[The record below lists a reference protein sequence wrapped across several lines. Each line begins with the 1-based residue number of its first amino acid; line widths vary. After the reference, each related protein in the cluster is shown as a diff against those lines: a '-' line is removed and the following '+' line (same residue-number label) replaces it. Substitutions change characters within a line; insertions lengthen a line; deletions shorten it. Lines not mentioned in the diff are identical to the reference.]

1 MRSVALARG
10 STGSAD
16 GPQDD
21 RGRTSPASS
30 DIAPRRT
37 QTPDKRRNPDYRV
50 VMPDGSAILTLT
62 LHSKIAEIGAAD
74 WDACAGADNPFVSH
88 AFLSALEDSGSA
100 NSRTGWLPQHA
111 ALRNVDGTLVA
122 VAPIYAKSHSYGE
135 YVFDHGWANALER
148 VGISYYPKLQVAVP
162 FSPVPGPRL
171 LRRPGTGVPVAAMA
185 NALEQ
190 ACQSLGLS
198 SVHITFCSEDEWRD
212 LGEAGWLQRIG
223 MQFHW
228 ENAGYTSFD
237 DFLGALSS
245 RKRKVLRRERR
256 DANAAG
262 LTFHA
267 LSGADITEAH
277 WDAFYRFY
285 HSTVDRKW
293 GSAYLTRKFFSLLG
307 ERLGERVVL
316 MYAENAGRPV
326 AGALNLAGSEA
337 LYGRN
342 WGCRGD
348 FPFLH
353 FELCYYRAIDWAI
366 AHGLQRVEAGAQ
378 GRHKIQR
385 GYMPKPTYSAH
396 WIAHAGL
403 RRAVG
408 NFLSDERDGIRRDME
423 ILAAESPFRK
433 DGDG

>member
-1 MRSVALARG
+1 
-10 STGSAD
+10 
-16 GPQDD
+16 
-21 RGRTSPASS
+21 
-30 DIAPRRT
+30 
-37 QTPDKRRNPDYRV
+37 
-50 VMPDGSAILTLT
+50 MPDGANTLT
-62 LHSKIAEIGAAD
+62 MSLHAAIKEIDRAD
-74 WDACAGADNPFVSH
+74 WDACAGDDNPFVSH
-88 AFLSALEDSGSA
+88 AFLSVVEDSGSA
-100 NSRTGWLPQHA
+100 NARTGWVPRHA
-111 ALRNVDGTLVA
+111 VLRDDGGTVVA

-148 VGISYYPKLQVAVP
+148 VGERYYPKLQVAVP

-171 LRRPGTGVPVAAMA
+171 LRRPGTGVSIGTLA

-190 ACQSLGLS
+190 ACQAHDLS
-198 SVHITFCSEDEWRD
+198 SVHVTFCQEDEWHG
-212 LGEAGWLQRIG
+212 LGEAGWLRRMG

-228 ENAGYTSFD
+228 ENQGYKDFD

-267 LSGADITEAH
+267 LSGAEITERH

-307 ERLGERVVL
+307 ERLGDRVVL
-316 MYAENAGRPV
+316 MYAEHNGKPV

-337 LYGRN
+337 LFGRN
-342 WGCRGD
+342 WGCIGD
-348 FPFLH
+348 WPFLH

-403 RRAVG
+403 RRAVA
-408 NFLSDERDGIRRDME
+408 NFVAEERAGIEYDMKRLTE
-423 ILAAESPFRK
+423 ESPFRK
-433 DGDG
+433 DGEG

>member
-1 MRSVALARG
+1 
-10 STGSAD
+10 
-16 GPQDD
+16 
-21 RGRTSPASS
+21 
-30 DIAPRRT
+30 
-37 QTPDKRRNPDYRV
+37 
-50 VMPDGSAILTLT
+50 MPDCSATLTLT
-62 LHSKIAEIGAAD
+62 LHAKIAEIDAAD
-74 WDACAGADNPFVSH
+74 WDACAGDGNPFVSY
-88 AFLSALEDSGSA
+88 AFLSAMEDSGSA

-111 ALRNVDGTLVA
+111 VLRREDQTVVA
-122 VAPIYAKSHSYGE
+122 IAPMYAKSHSYGE

-148 VGISYYPKLQVAVP
+148 TGKDYYPKLQAAVP

-171 LRRPGTGVPVAAMA
+171 LRRPGSGVPVATLA

-190 ACQSLGLS
+190 ACDSLGLS
-198 SVHITFCSEDEWRD
+198 SVHVTFCTQDEWEG
-212 LGEAGWLQRIG
+212 LGEAGWLRRIG

-228 ENAGYTSFD
+228 ENEGYTNFD

-267 LSGADITEAH
+267 LSGADITESH

-285 HSTVDRKW
+285 QSTVDRKW
-293 GSAYLTRKFFSLLG
+293 GSAYLTRSFFSLLG
-307 ERLGERVVL
+307 ERLGHKVVL
-316 MYAENAGRPV
+316 MYAENAGKPV
-326 AGALNLAGSEA
+326 AGALNLAGDEA

-348 FPFLH
+348 WPFLH

-366 AHGLQRVEAGAQ
+366 EHGLKRVEAGAQ

-396 WIAHAGL
+396 WIAHTGL
-403 RRAVG
+403 RRAVE
-408 NFLSDERDGIRRDME
+408 NFLVEERMGIQREMDA
-423 ILAAESPFRK
+423 LAEDSPFRK
-433 DGDG
+433 GDD